1 MTNAYLGLGS
11 DQGDR
16 AAWLLQGLRE
26 LAAAGVRISTVSS
39 IYLTE
44 PVGDPELPWFLNCV
58 AEVTNPPAPERLLE
72 LCLQVERRCGR
83 RRGASGEAARGSCD
97 PRHFYHGLL
106 EARSLDLDVLLYDQ
120 LVVDGPRLAIP
131 HPRMHER
138 RFVLEPLVEIAPTA
152 PHPLLARSV
161 GELLAQLHRDERVW
175 LLAPPPSEFAGTLRD

>member
-11 DQGDR
+11 DRGDR
-16 AAWLLQGLRE
+16 AAWLLRGLRE
-26 LAAAGVRISTVSS
+26 LAAAGIRINTVSS

-44 PVGDPELPWFLNCV
+44 PVGDPDLPWFLNCV
-58 AEVTNPPAPERLLE
+58 AEVADPPAPERLLE
-72 LCLQVERRCGR
+72 LCLQVEQHCGR
-83 RRGASGEAARGSCD
+83 RRRAPEPAARC
-97 PRHFYHGLL
+97 
-106 EARSLDLDVLLYDQ
+106 LDLDVLLYDQ

-138 RFVLEPLVEIAPTA
+138 RFVLQPLVEIAPAA

-161 GELLAQLHRDERVW
+161 GELLAQLHRDEQVW